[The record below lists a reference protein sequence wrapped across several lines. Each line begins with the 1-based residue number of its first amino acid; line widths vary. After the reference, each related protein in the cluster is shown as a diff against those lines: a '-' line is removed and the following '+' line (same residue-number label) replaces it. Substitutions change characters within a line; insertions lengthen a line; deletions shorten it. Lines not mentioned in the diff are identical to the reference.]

1 MPDSEGSQAFLINSN
16 VMKIVYFGTPEIA
29 ASQLEAILAAGY
41 EVPVVVTTP
50 DRPAGRGKQMHSSE
64 VKECALKYGLPV
76 LQPEKLK
83 DEAFVEQLRSYHADL
98 FVVVAF
104 RMLPEV
110 IWSMPPKGTI
120 NLHASLLPQ
129 YRGAAPINHVIINGE
144 KETGLTTFIL
154 DKEIDTG
161 AMIMQEKVAISDTM
175 NAGELHDT
183 LMHLG
188 NDVIVKTIKMIEE
201 GKVQAESQKSVIEK
215 ENLVL
220 KPAPKIFK
228 EDCYIDW
235 NKSGREIYNFVRGLS
250 PYPAAHAKIQ
260 NPEGE
265 ILDLKIFKTELA
277 SKIDE
282 NDKILS
288 LKTDQKA
295 FLEVVL
301 KDSAIK
307 ILELQQAGK
316 KSMPIAEFLRGTR
329 VSEDWKLVL

>member
-1 MPDSEGSQAFLINSN
+1 
-16 VMKIVYFGTPEIA
+16 MKIIYFGTPEFA

-50 DRPAGRGKQMHSSE
+50 DRPAGRGKQMHASE
-64 VKECALKYGLPV
+64 VKECAQKHGLPV

-83 DEAFVEQLRSYHADL
+83 DEAFVEQLRSYNADL

-110 IWSMPPKGTI
+110 VWSMPPKGTI

-129 YRGAAPINHVIINGE
+129 YRGAAPINHAIINGE
-144 KETGLTTFIL
+144 TETGLTTFIL

-161 AMIMQEKVAISDTM
+161 AMIMQEKLAIGETM
-175 NAGELHDT
+175 NAGELHDA
-183 LMHLG
+183 LMNLG
-188 NDVIVKTIKMIEE
+188 NKVLVETIRKIER
-201 GKVQAESQKSVIEK
+201 GDINPESQDAIIAK
-215 ENLVL
+215 EGMVL

-235 NKSGREIYNFVRGLS
+235 RKSAREIYNFVRGLS

-265 ILDLKIFKTELA
+265 ILDLKIFETELA
-277 SKIDE
+277 LKNRQDDE
-282 NDKILS
+282 LFSI
-288 LKTDQKA
+288 KTDEKTY
-295 FLEVVL
+295 LEVVL
-301 KDSAIK
+301 RDSCIK
-307 ILELQQAGK
+307 IVEIQQAGK
-316 KSMPIAEFLRGTR
+316 KAMKIAEFLRGTR
-329 VSEDWKLVL
+329 ISEDWKLVL

>member
-1 MPDSEGSQAFLINSN
+1 
-16 VMKIVYFGTPEIA
+16 MKIVYFGTPEFA
-29 ASQLEAILAAGY
+29 ASQLEAILEAGY
-41 EVPVVVTTP
+41 EVPAVVTTP
-50 DRPAGRGKQMHSSE
+50 DRPAGRGKQMHASE
-64 VKECALKYGLPV
+64 VKECALRHGLPV

-83 DEAFVEQLRSYHADL
+83 DDAFVDQLRSYNADL

-110 IWSMPPKGTI
+110 VWSMPPKGTI

-144 KETGLTTFIL
+144 TETGLTTFIL

-161 AMIMQEKVAISDTM
+161 AMIMQKKLAIGEEM
-175 NAGELHDT
+175 NAGELHDA
-183 LMHLG
+183 LMKMG
-188 NDVIVKTIKMIEE
+188 NEVIVETIKKIENDDV
-201 GKVQAESQKSVIEK
+201 KPESQETVIKK
-215 ENLVL
+215 EGLEL

-250 PYPAAHAKIQ
+250 PYPAAHAKIK

-265 ILDLKIFKTELA
+265 ILDLKIFETELA
-277 SKIDE
+277 LKSSQ
-282 NDKILS
+282 NDALYSI
-288 LKTDQKA
+288 KTDQKT

-301 KDSAIK
+301 NDSCIN
-307 ILELQQAGK
+307 IIEIQQAGRK
-316 KSMPIAEFLRGTR
+316 AMKIAEFLRGTR
-329 VSEDWKLVL
+329 VSEDWSMVL

>member
-1 MPDSEGSQAFLINSN
+1 
-16 VMKIVYFGTPEIA
+16 MKIIYFGTPEIA
-29 ASQLEAILAAGY
+29 ASQLEAILSAGY

-50 DRPAGRGKQMHSSE
+50 DRPAGRGKQLHSSE
-64 VKECALKYGLPV
+64 VKECALKHGLPV

-129 YRGAAPINHVIINGE
+129 YRGAAPINHAIINGE

-175 NAGELHDT
+175 TAGELHDV
-183 LMHLG
+183 LMQLG

-201 GKVQAESQKSVIEK
+201 GNVQAESQNSVIERK
-215 ENLVL
+215 NLTL
-220 KPAPKIFK
+220 NPAPKIFK

-235 NKSGREIYNFVRGLS
+235 NKTGREIYNFVRGLS

-265 ILDLKIFKTELA
+265 ILDLKIYKTELA
-277 SKIDE
+277 SKSDGC
-282 NDKILS
+282 DSILC
-288 LKTDQKA
+288 LKTDQKT

-301 KDSAIK
+301 KDSCIK
-307 ILELQQAGK
+307 IMELQQAGK
-316 KSMPIAEFLRGTR
+316 KAMPIAEFLRGTR

>member
-1 MPDSEGSQAFLINSN
+1 MRI
-16 VMKIVYFGTPEIA
+16 IYFGTPEIA

-41 EVPVVVTTP
+41 DVPAVVTTP
-50 DRPAGRGKQMHSSE
+50 DRPAGRGKQMHASE
-64 VKECALKYGLPV
+64 VKECALKHGLPV

-83 DEAFVEQLRSYHADL
+83 DEAFVEQLRSYNADL

-129 YRGAAPINHVIINGE
+129 YRGAAPINHAIINGE

-161 AMIMQEKVAISDTM
+161 AMIMQEKIAIGDKM
-175 NAGELHDT
+175 NAGELHDAM
-183 LMHLG
+183 MHLG

-201 GKVQAESQKSVIEK
+201 GKVQAQSQNSVIEK
-215 ENLVL
+215 DNLVL

-235 NKSGREIYNFVRGLS
+235 NKSGKDIYNFVRGLS

-260 NPEGE
+260 NPKGE
-265 ILDLKIFKTELA
+265 ILDLKVYEVDLA
-277 SKIDE
+277 LKSSEKDMI
-282 NDKILS
+282 NS
-288 LKTDQKA
+288 LKTDGKSY
-295 FLEVVL
+295 LEVVL
-301 KDSAIK
+301 KDSRIRF
-307 ILELQQAGK
+307 LEIQQPGK
-316 KSMPIAEFLRGTR
+316 KAMPIAEFLRGTR
-329 VSEDWKLVL
+329 VSEDWKLIL

>member
-1 MPDSEGSQAFLINSN
+1 
-16 VMKIVYFGTPEIA
+16 MKIVYFGTPEIA
-29 ASQLEAILAAGY
+29 ASQLEAILSAGY
-41 EVPVVVTTP
+41 EVVAVVTTP

-64 VKECALKYGLPV
+64 VKECAMKHGLPV

-83 DEAFVEQLRSYHADL
+83 DEAFVEQLRSYNADL

-129 YRGAAPINHVIINGE
+129 YRGAAPINHAIINGE
-144 KETGLTTFIL
+144 TETGLTTFIL

-161 AMIMQEKVAISDTM
+161 AMIMQEKVAIGENM
-175 NAGELHDT
+175 NAGELHDA

-188 NDVIVKTIKMIEE
+188 NEVIVKTIKMIEE
-201 GKVQAESQKSVIEK
+201 GKVKAQSQNSVIEK
-215 ENLVL
+215 ENLTL
-220 KPAPKIFK
+220 KHAPKIFK

-265 ILDLKIFKTELA
+265 ILDLKIYATEMAPKTN
-277 SKIDE
+277 E
-282 NDKILS
+282 NDSDFS
-288 LKTDQKA
+288 LKTDQKT

-301 KDSAIK
+301 KDSCIK
-307 ILELQQAGK
+307 ILEIQQAGK
-316 KSMPIAEFLRGTR
+316 KAMQIAEFLRGTR
-329 VSEDWKLVL
+329 VSEDWKLVF

>member
-1 MPDSEGSQAFLINSN
+1 MRI
-16 VMKIVYFGTPEIA
+16 IYFGTPEIA

-41 EVPVVVTTP
+41 EVPAVVTTP

-64 VKECALKYGLPV
+64 VKECALKHGLPV

-83 DEAFVEQLRSYHADL
+83 DEAFVEQLRSYNADL

-129 YRGAAPINHVIINGE
+129 YRGAAPINHAIINGE

-161 AMIMQEKVAISDTM
+161 AMIMQAKVTITDTM

-201 GKVQAESQKSVIEK
+201 GKVQAESQDSVIK
-215 ENLVL
+215 KDNLTL

-235 NKSGREIYNFVRGLS
+235 HKTGKEIYNFVRGLS

-265 ILDLKIFKTELA
+265 ILDLKIFETELA
-277 SKIDE
+277 SKSDCDNAE
-282 NDKILS
+282 LC
-288 LKTDQKA
+288 LKTDEKTY
-295 FLEVVL
+295 LEVVL
-301 KDSAIK
+301 KDFCLK
-307 ILELQQAGK
+307 LLEIQQPGK
-316 KSMPIAEFLRGTR
+316 KPMPIAEFLRGTR
-329 VSEDWKLVL
+329 ISEDWKIIL

>member
-1 MPDSEGSQAFLINSN
+1 MRI
-16 VMKIVYFGTPEIA
+16 IYFGTPEFA

-41 EVPVVVTTP
+41 EVSAVVTTP
-50 DRPAGRGKQMHSSE
+50 DKPAGRGKQMRASE
-64 VKECALKYGLPV
+64 VKECALRNGLPV

-83 DEAFVEQLRSYHADL
+83 DDGFVEQLRTFNADL

-110 IWSMPPKGTI
+110 VWNMPPKGTI

-129 YRGAAPINHVIINGE
+129 YRGAAPINHAIMNGE
-144 KETGLTTFIL
+144 TETGLTTFFL

-161 AMIMQEKVAISDTM
+161 AMIMKEKVAIGEKM

-183 LMHLG
+183 LMKLG
-188 NDVIVKTIKMIEE
+188 NKVIVETIKMIEE
-201 GKVQAESQKSVIEK
+201 GRVNALSQKAVIEQ
-215 ENLVL
+215 ENIEL

-235 NKSGREIYNFVRGLS
+235 SRPAKDIYNFVRGLS

-260 NPEGE
+260 NPNGE
-265 ILDLKIFKTELA
+265 ILDLKIFETEIA
-277 SKIDE
+277 SKSAE
-282 NDKILS
+282 NS
-288 LKTDQKA
+288 EPYMLKTDGKT

-301 KDSAIK
+301 SDFCIR
-307 ILELQQAGK
+307 IIEIQQAGK
-316 KSMPIAEFLRGTR
+316 RQMPIAEFLRGTR
-329 VSEDWKLVL
+329 ILEDWKLVK

>member
-1 MPDSEGSQAFLINSN
+1 
-16 VMKIVYFGTPEIA
+16 MKIVYFGTPEIA

-41 EVPVVVTTP
+41 DVPAVVTTP
-50 DRPAGRGKQMHSSE
+50 DRPAGRGKQMHASE
-64 VKECALKYGLPV
+64 VKECALRHGLPV

-83 DEAFVEQLRSYHADL
+83 DEAFVEQLRSYNADL

-129 YRGAAPINHVIINGE
+129 YRGAAPINHAIINGE
-144 KETGLTTFIL
+144 TETGLTTFIL

-161 AMIMQEKVAISDTM
+161 AMIMQEKIAIGEKM
-175 NAGELHDT
+175 NAGELHDA

-201 GKVQAESQKSVIEK
+201 GRVEAKSQSMVIEK
-215 ENLVL
+215 ENLTL

-235 NKSGREIYNFVRGLS
+235 SKSGKEIYNFVRGLS

-265 ILDLKIFKTELA
+265 ILDLKIFETELA
-277 SKIDE
+277 LKSSE
-282 NDKILS
+282 NDAKFA
-288 LKTDQKA
+288 LKTDQKT

-301 KDSAIK
+301 DDSCIK
-307 ILELQQAGK
+307 IIEIQQAGK
-316 KSMPIAEFLRGTR
+316 KAMPIAEFLRGTR
-329 VSEDWKLVL
+329 VSEDWKLFY

>member
-1 MPDSEGSQAFLINSN
+1 
-16 VMKIVYFGTPEIA
+16 MKIVYFGTPEFA
-29 ASQLEAILAAGY
+29 ASQLEAILEAGY
-41 EVPVVVTTP
+41 EVPAVVTTP
-50 DRPAGRGKQMHSSE
+50 DRPAGRGKQMHASE
-64 VKECALKYGLPV
+64 VKECALRHGLPV

-83 DEAFVEQLRSYHADL
+83 DDAFVDQLRSYNADL

-110 IWSMPPKGTI
+110 VWSMPPKGTI

-144 KETGLTTFIL
+144 TETGLTTFIL

-161 AMIMQEKVAISDTM
+161 AMIMQKKLAIGEEM
-175 NAGELHDT
+175 NAGELHDA
-183 LMHLG
+183 LMKMG
-188 NDVIVKTIKMIEE
+188 NEVIVETIKKIENDDV
-201 GKVQAESQKSVIEK
+201 KPESQETVINK
-215 ENLVL
+215 EGLEL

-250 PYPAAHAKIQ
+250 PYPAAHAKIK

-265 ILDLKIFKTELA
+265 ILDLKIFETELA
-277 SKIDE
+277 LKSSQ
-282 NDKILS
+282 NDALYSI
-288 LKTDQKA
+288 KTDQKT

-301 KDSAIK
+301 NDSCIN
-307 ILELQQAGK
+307 IIEIQQAGK
-316 KSMPIAEFLRGTR
+316 KAMKIAEFLRGTR
-329 VSEDWKLVL
+329 VSEDWSMVL

>member
-1 MPDSEGSQAFLINSN
+1 
-16 VMKIVYFGTPEIA
+16 MKIVYFGTPEFA
-29 ASQLEAILAAGY
+29 ASQLEAILDAGY

-50 DRPAGRGKQMHSSE
+50 DRPAGRGKQMHASE
-64 VKECALKYGLPV
+64 VKECAMRHGLPV

-83 DEAFVEQLRSYHADL
+83 DEAFVEQLRSYNADL

-129 YRGAAPINHVIINGE
+129 YRGAAPINHAIINGE
-144 KETGLTTFIL
+144 TETGLTTFIL

-161 AMIMQEKVAISDTM
+161 AMIMQEKLAIGEKM
-175 NAGELHDT
+175 NAGELHDA
-183 LMHLG
+183 LMMMG
-188 NDVIVKTIKMIEE
+188 NKVIIETVRKIE
-201 GKVQAESQKSVIEK
+201 KGDIHPESQEAVIEK
-215 ENLVL
+215 EGIVL

-235 NKSGREIYNFVRGLS
+235 NKPGRDIYNFVRGLS

-265 ILDLKIFKTELA
+265 ILDLKIFETELA
-277 SKIDE
+277 LKNCTNDE
-282 NDKILS
+282 LFGI
-288 LKTDQKA
+288 KTDQRTYLA
-295 FLEVVL
+295 VVL
-301 KDSAIK
+301 HDSCIK
-307 ILELQQAGK
+307 ITEIQQAGK
-316 KSMPIAEFLRGTR
+316 KAMKIAEFLRGTR